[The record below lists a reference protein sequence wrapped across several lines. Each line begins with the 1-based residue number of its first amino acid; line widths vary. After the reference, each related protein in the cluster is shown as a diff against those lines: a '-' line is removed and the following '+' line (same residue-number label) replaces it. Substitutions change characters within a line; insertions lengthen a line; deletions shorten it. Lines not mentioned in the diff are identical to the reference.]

1 MMSIIKERKQ
11 SVSNA
16 QKLTQAQA
24 EGLDDALDFNLDDE
38 GFIGYQH
45 GFSDHAKHLQV
56 FISNYLFFWEL
67 MLHFIAE
74 LLDWPII
81 LFNFVWVVGLRL

>member
-45 GFSDHAKHLQV
+45 GFSDHAKHLQA
-56 FISNYLFFWEL
+56 FISNYRLFWRIDVAFYC
-67 MLHFIAE
+67 
-74 LLDWPII
+74 
-81 LFNFVWVVGLRL
+81 